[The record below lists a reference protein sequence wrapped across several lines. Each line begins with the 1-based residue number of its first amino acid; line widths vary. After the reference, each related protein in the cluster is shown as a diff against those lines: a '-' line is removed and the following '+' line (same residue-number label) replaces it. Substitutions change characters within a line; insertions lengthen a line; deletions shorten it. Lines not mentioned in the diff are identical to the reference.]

1 MTVELRIADPR
12 WEAVGLPAMARS
24 ATNTT
29 LAHLGMVPDAWA
41 IGMLAT
47 NDAEIVKLNKDF
59 RGNSVPT
66 NVLSWPSA
74 LRSPDLP
81 GNTPTQPD
89 PADPEL
95 GDIALAFET
104 CAREAD
110 TAQLALADHMTH
122 LVVHGTL
129 HLLGYD
135 HTHDA
140 DAALMERLEIEIL
153 ASLGVADPY

>member
-1 MTVELRIADPR
+1 MDPR
-12 WEAVGLPAMARS
+12 WEAAGLPAIARR

-29 LAHLGMVPDAWA
+29 LAHLGMAPDAWT

-47 NDAEIVKLNKDF
+47 NDAEIIQLNKDF
-59 RGNSVPT
+59 RGNPGPT

-74 LRSPDLP
+74 LRSPNLP
-81 GNTPTQPD
+81 GNSPVQPD
-89 PADPEL
+89 PTDSEL

-122 LVVHGTL
+122 LVIHGTL